1 MKTLKAT
8 YIPQSTNRHQ
18 REIGLQTIF
27 ANIKHSQKIH
37 RHLVMAAID
46 GHYELTP
53 LSGYGI
59 TAGVVNFLGPFKQI
73 LSVFNILSAQNPPY
87 LCERRSRKLR
97 LVHTEVILYPFNWEY
112 SRGWY
117 LSKNA
122 SLS

>member
-1 MKTLKAT
+1 
-8 YIPQSTNRHQ
+8 
-18 REIGLQTIF
+18 
-27 ANIKHSQKIH
+27 
-37 RHLVMAAID
+37 MAAID

-97 LVHTEVILYPFNWEY
+97 LVHTETEVILYPFNWEY

>member
-1 MKTLKAT
+1 MRTLKAS

-73 LSVFNILSAQNPPY
+73 LSVFNILSAQNPPHFH
-87 LCERRSRKLR
+87 ERRSRKLR
-97 LVHTEVILYPFNWEY
+97 LVHKAMAY
-112 SRGWY
+112 
-117 LSKNA
+117 
-122 SLS
+122 